1 MKAKLYANQMRIG
14 GPASEFIRE
23 AESPPHTPV
32 KETSEPKKAE
42 ALEILESLEDTMK
55 PQDEIDLGIMN
66 GEFLNRRLDHELTQ
80 FKVIPYFFSHSARS
94 RGEGLREGDSV
105 YLLGD
110 DRLFYVVLI
119 SYESESVRI
128 RDDSDNEFVV
138 PWSLVQPWTKES
150 SRDEA

>member
-1 MKAKLYANQMRIG
+1 MKARLYLNQLTNGSVARD
-14 GPASEFIRE
+14 FIKFVKG
-23 AESPPHTPV
+23 ACPNPV
-32 KETSEPKKAE
+32 KETKESKTTDAT
-42 ALEILESLEDTMK
+42 EILESF
-55 PQDEIDLGIMN
+55 QDNDKDPNEIDLGIMN

-80 FKVIPYFFSHSARS
+80 FKVIPYFFSHFARS

-128 RDDSDNEFVV
+128 
-138 PWSLVQPWTKES
+138 
-150 SRDEA
+150 